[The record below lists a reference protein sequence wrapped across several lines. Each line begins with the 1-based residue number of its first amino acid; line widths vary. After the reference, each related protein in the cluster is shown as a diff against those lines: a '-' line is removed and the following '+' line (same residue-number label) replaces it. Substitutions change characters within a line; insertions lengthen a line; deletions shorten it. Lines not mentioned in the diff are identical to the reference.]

1 MVLAGSS
8 WRVADRILIGR
19 VRVRRQRQVRRLPHA
34 GGRWAAAGQQQTCR
48 RIGRLPG
55 GTPRITTVLLR
66 SFSLLL
72 RIFGDLSPHPTL
84 RGCREEFSVS
94 HGKDGVAGSIPAGG
108 STNKGNR
115 RAWGMGASARH
126 RGLLRGHG
134 RSVTGDTGNLKD
146 RTSDPTSL
154 PPILARPS
162 PLVAFLHLSHPTEVD
177 PTPIVGILDKRS
189 VSARSSPWA
198 GHIPDLRTA
207 VHLTAQVPVCQRRD
221 GRSTPARLNRTLEPT
236 FEPWAGAPT
245 N

>member
-1 MVLAGSS
+1 M
-8 WRVADRILIGR
+8 
-19 VRVRRQRQVRRLPHA
+19 
-34 GGRWAAAGQQQTCR
+34 
-48 RIGRLPG
+48 
-55 GTPRITTVLLR
+55 
-66 SFSLLL
+66 
-72 RIFGDLSPHPTL
+72 
-84 RGCREEFSVS
+84 
-94 HGKDGVAGSIPAGG
+94 
-108 STNKGNR
+108 
-115 RAWGMGASARH
+115 
-126 RGLLRGHG
+126 
-134 RSVTGDTGNLKD
+134 TGDTGNLKD

-221 GRSTPARLNRTLEPT
+221 GRSTPARLNRTLVPR

-245 N
+245 NPYANRAPLVTGPTIRLAAQPGDRLDDARKLRVALAGRPYRARPSPGKTRPAVPSDRRPLPHAILPSG